1 MSFSARDCRFDVI
14 AFLVIGALITVLF
27 AATTLDI
34 AAARAFYSADPRD
47 HWPRGREM
55 PWSLLYRSAPPITAS
70 LVLGALAALAFG
82 VARKR
87 DAWRRNAI
95 FVLLSVVIGP
105 GLVVNALFKD
115 HWERP
120 RPREIVEFGGQL
132 PYAAAPLRG
141 AGGKSFPCGHCSVGF
156 LYALGWWIW
165 RRRTPRWAAASLA
178 VGLFAGMALGL
189 GRMAAGGHFLS
200 DVVWSAFLAL
210 GFAHVLYHYVLRI
223 PAREAA
229 QSGGVLPASAKARS
243 SYVLP
248 VLAALGGAGVL
259 VALFVTPHG
268 GQINTE
274 IPLASLARAPLVFE
288 VAARSAN
295 VEIVLVDA
303 PADQVSVAAELHGF
317 GLPTSRLGARS
328 EFEPEPVPTLRY
340 LIEQHGW
347 FTDLDAGVSVRLP
360 IGQLERIAVRLE
372 RGNVKIVDATRARVV
387 ASGRLRLDLRTQ
399 AGQVLTVER

>member
-1 MSFSARDCRFDVI
+1 MRDWRLDLIV
-14 AFLVIGALITVLF
+14 FLAVGAAITVLF
-27 AATTLDI
+27 AATPLDI
-34 AAARAFYSADPRD
+34 IAARAFYNADPLD
-47 HWPRGREM
+47 HWPRGRKM
-55 PWSLLYRSAPPITAS
+55 PWSLLYRAAPPITAS

-120 RPREIVEFGGQL
+120 RPREILEFGGQL
-132 PYAAAPLRG
+132 PYAPAPLRG

-165 RRRTPRWAAASLA
+165 RRRKPSWAAASLA
-178 VGLFAGMALGL
+178 VGLFAGTALGL

-200 DVVWSAFLAL
+200 DVLWSAFLAL

-229 QSGGVLPASAKARS
+229 HDIAALLAAPKGRRHH
-243 SYVLP
+243 VLP
-248 VLAALGGAGVL
+248 VLAALGGVGVL
-259 VALFVTPHG
+259 LALFVTPHG
-268 GQINTE
+268 RQINVE
-274 IPLASLARAPLVFE
+274 IPLASLPRAPLVFE

-303 PADQVSVAAELHGF
+303 PADRVSVAAELHGF
-317 GLPTSRLGARS
+317 GLPTSRREARS
-328 EFEPEPVPTLRY
+328 EFQAEPVPTLRY

-347 FTDLDAGVSVRLP
+347 FTDLDAAVSVRLP
-360 IGQLERIAVRLE
+360 AGQLERIAVRLQ
-372 RGNVKIVDATRARVV
+372 RGNVRVVDATAARALG
-387 ASGRLRLDLRTQ
+387 SGRVRLDLRTQ
-399 AGQVLTVER
+399 AGQVRIVER